1 MKKEMSAVEAKY
13 EAQKIAFGPIYFQ
26 SVVALRD
33 LGILQFISE
42 NRKGVGIDKIVEKLE
57 ASEYS
62 IHLLLEAA
70 EILGVIEI
78 EEDIVRITK
87 VGFFLLKDEMTRVN
101 INFMNDVCY
110 LGAKNMTESFI
121 NGKPEGLKTL
131 GDWPTIY
138 EGLSVLPEPAKTS
151 WFEFDHYYSDNA
163 FPEAL
168 KIVFKK
174 KPKQLFDIGGN
185 TGKWSFAC
193 CAHDPNV
200 RIKIL
205 DLPVQLRVAKA
216 NATEKNLLERIDFH
230 PIDLLDT
237 AQRIPEGADVIWMSQ
252 FLDCFSKEQIVQI
265 LDNACQAASEDTT
278 IFILEPFFD
287 NQNYPAAHYSL
298 VATSLYFTIMAN
310 GNSKMYRIGVMK
322 DLIGKAGLEVV
333 ETYPLIGDSYH
344 TILEC
349 RKKRKA

>member
-1 MKKEMSAVEAKY
+1 MKKELSAIEAKY
-13 EAQKIAFGPIYFQ
+13 EAQKIAFGPMYFQ

-33 LGILQFISE
+33 LGILQYISE
-42 NRKGVGIDKIVEKLE
+42 NRKGVSVNNIIEHVNV
-57 ASEYS
+57 SEYGVT
-62 IHLLLEAA
+62 LLLEAA
-70 EILGVIEI
+70 EVLGVVEI
-78 EEDIVRITK
+78 EGDIVRISK
-87 VGFFLLKDEMTRVN
+87 IGFFLLKDEMTRVN
-101 INFMNDVCY
+101 MNFMKDVCY
-110 LGAKNMTESFI
+110 LGARHMTESI
-121 NGKPEGLKTL
+121 VNGKPEGLKEL
-131 GDWPTIY
+131 GNWPTIY
-138 EGLSVLPEPAKTS
+138 EGLSILPEPAKTS

-168 KIVFKK
+168 KIVFSK
-174 KPKQLFDIGGN
+174 KPRLIFDVGGN

-193 CAHDPNV
+193 CKHDADV

-205 DLPVQLRVAKA
+205 DLPVQLNVARA
-216 NATEKNLLERIDFH
+216 NAGERGLTDRIDFH

-237 AQRIPEGADVIWMSQ
+237 TQKIPQGADVIWMSQ
-252 FLDCFSKEQIVQI
+252 FLDCFSKEQIVAI
-265 LDNACQAASEDTT
+265 LENACQAASESTT
-278 IFILEPFFD
+278 LFILEPFFD

-322 DLIGKAGLEVV
+322 ELVNQAGFEIV

-349 RKKRKA
+349 RKKA

>member
-1 MKKEMSAVEAKY
+1 MKKELSAIEAKY

-26 SVVALRD
+26 SVVALRK

-42 NRKGVGIDKIVEKLE
+42 HRKGVTVDAILEKLDV
-57 ASEYS
+57 SEYS
-62 IHLLLEAA
+62 VHLLLEAA
-70 EILGVIEI
+70 EVLGVVDMEG
-78 EEDIVRITK
+78 DIVRISK

-110 LGAKNMTESFI
+110 LGAKNMTESFVK
-121 NGKPEGLKTL
+121 GKPEGLKVL

-168 KIVFKK
+168 KIVFRK
-174 KPKQLFDIGGN
+174 KPKLIFDIGGN

-200 RIKIL
+200 RIQIL
-205 DLPVQLRVAKA
+205 DLPVQLKVAKA
-216 NATEKNLLERIDFH
+216 NAAAKNLLDRIQFH
-230 PIDLLDT
+230 EIDLLDA
-237 AQRIPEGADVIWMSQ
+237 AQKIPQGADLIWMSQ

-265 LDNACQAASEDTT
+265 LENAYQAASPDTT
-278 IFILEPFFD
+278 LFILEPFFD

-322 DLIGKAGLEVV
+322 ELVDKAGFDVV

-349 RKKRKA
+349 RKKQQA